1 MPSIK
6 SILHPYSSSYYV
18 LEKLVLGEQISYE
31 LANEIML
38 YICSSKECPP
48 IWENCAKLL
57 LQEIADPN
65 YKNNLG
71 SSLLVNAVK
80 NEHLQLVQILLENK
94 ANPQATDE
102 HGISCFEIVLERLET
117 FDEEIAQLLLFYG
130 VNPKGV
136 DRFDRPWLNLIAH
149 RPEASALCFELL
161 HAGADPDKKDPSE
174 NTPLTS
180 AARDGNAAGISL
192 LLSEGANASIC
203 GPAGLSPLS
212 IALGARHP
220 PRKAGMSKIDD
231 GHMRCALRLMKSAGS
246 KNLDAD
252 GLPPLV
258 RLWRSTLR
266 FEPIW
271 MQQLI
276 SAGADINQQDKDG
289 NTLLHWI
296 SVGSIQSGIN
306 MGKWALGLGAS
317 PHLYNKQKKLP
328 HECAWDRQNEPL
340 AQLLQSAYEL
350 DKFNHLIA
358 PIDSE
363 KNLTDEKDGKD
374 GKSKTKYL

>member
-1 MPSIK
+1 MPSVK
-6 SILHPYSSSYYV
+6 SILHPHSSSYYI
-18 LEKLVLGEQISYE
+18 LEKLTLSNQISFE

-38 YICSSKECPP
+38 YICSSKECPT

-65 YKNNLG
+65 YTNTLG
-71 SSLLVNAVK
+71 ASLLVNAVK

-94 ANPQATDE
+94 ANPKATDE

-117 FDEEIAQLLLFYG
+117 FDEEIAQLLLLYG

-161 HAGADPDKKDPSE
+161 HAGACPDKKDPSE
-174 NTPLTS
+174 NTPLTC

-192 LLSEGANASIC
+192 LLSEGANANIC

-220 PRKAGMSKIDD
+220 PRKPGMSKIDD

-252 GLPPLV
+252 GLPPLL

-296 SVGSIQSGIN
+296 SIGSTQSGIN
-306 MGKWALGLGAS
+306 MGKWALGLGANTQI
-317 PHLYNKQKKLP
+317 YNNQKKLP
-328 HECAWDRQNEPL
+328 HELAWERKNENL
-340 AQLLQSAYEL
+340 AHLLQSAYEL
-350 DKFNHLIA
+350 EKLNMLL
-358 PIDSE
+358 PQIDLEQNESR
-363 KNLTDEKDGKD
+363 GKD
-374 GKSKTKYL
+374 GKSKSKYL